1 MEEFRKF
8 INDLDKIFELEVGK
22 KDTKDIDEFLKEN
35 IKEYVDNFNKVIK
48 KLDENT
54 ISNNISELRQYIFK
68 FKMLRKYVVE
78 VLGIDIKIDEVV
90 NIKKR

>member
-8 INDLDKIFELEVGK
+8 INDLNKELNK
-22 KDTKDIDEFLKEN
+22 KDSWSAEFLKEN

-54 ISNNISELRQYIFK
+54 ISNNISELRLGIYKI
-68 FKMLRKYVVE
+68 KMLRKYVLKI
-78 VLGIDIKIDEVV
+78 LGIDIKIDEVV
-90 NIKKR
+90 NI